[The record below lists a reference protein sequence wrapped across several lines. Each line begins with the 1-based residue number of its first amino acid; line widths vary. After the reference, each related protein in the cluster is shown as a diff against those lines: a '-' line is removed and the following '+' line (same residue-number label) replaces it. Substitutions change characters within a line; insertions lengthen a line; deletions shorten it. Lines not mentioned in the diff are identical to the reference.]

1 MMGAVALG
9 EEGSHYQS
17 MAEQGRSKRKYSSTP
32 SFHLFSDLSWLPSEE
47 SSEQREARRLG

>member
-17 MAEQGRSKRKYSSTP
+17 MAEQGRSKRKYYSTP